1 MRINFIFIVLCLF
14 GAAVIGQL
22 VNIQIIQGEKYKAWA
37 EGRLFL
43 QGGKIGERG
52 EIFFKNGE
60 SLAINKKFFSVFAS
74 PSEVKDIAKTA
85 ETLSQILNLPQDFI
99 LGKLGKAGT
108 LYSPIKNRIS
118 DQELAGIQG
127 VKLDGIYIREE
138 MGRYFPQETMA
149 SQLVGFVD
157 ADSQGQYGLEAYYND
172 VLAGKDGQSG
182 KNLNLAVDYNIQFFA
197 EKLLSQASQN
207 IKIEKGS
214 VLVLDPSSGKILA
227 LANFPNFNPNSYQD
241 YAKDGNLEIFR
252 NEAALSLFEPGSVF
266 KPITMAS
273 ALEEGKITPQ
283 TTYLDKGC
291 LKISGYDVCN
301 YEKRIYPG
309 ELTMVNVL
317 EKSINTG
324 AVFAGKQLGNDLFLK
339 HLEEF
344 GFFKKTGIDLNE
356 THSKN
361 QELKKGYEVNFANAA
376 FGQGVEIT
384 LMQLA
389 KAYSALANGGNLVT
403 PHLLDD
409 SPQKNSEQIISSKTA
424 SQVTSMLVSVVENG
438 FAKAA
443 KIPGYYI
450 AGKTGTAQVS
460 FSALGIKKSGY
471 SDKTV
476 QSFVGFFPAF
486 HPQFLILVKLD
497 NPQTKTAEFSALPI
511 FHDLADYIV
520 HLYQIPPDYQ
530 L

>member
-1 MRINFIFIVLCLF
+1 
-14 GAAVIGQL
+14 
-22 VNIQIIQGEKYKAWA
+22 
-37 EGRLFL
+37 
-43 QGGKIGERG
+43 GERG

-74 PSEVKDIAKTA
+74 PSEVKNQEKTA
-85 ETLSQILNLPQDFI
+85 DILEQILNLPRDFI
-99 LGKLGKAGT
+99 LEKLKKLET

-118 DQELAGIQG
+118 DEELGKIKEAKLAGIYL
-127 VKLDGIYIREE
+127 KEE

-157 ADSQGQYGLEAYYND
+157 ANSQGQYGLEASYND
-172 VLAGKDGQSG
+172 VLASKGG
-182 KNLNLAVDYNIQFFA
+182 KNGQDLNLTIDYNIQFFA

-207 IKIEKGS
+207 LKIKNGS
-214 VLVLDPSSGKILA
+214 VLVVAPASGKILA

-241 YAKDGNLEIFR
+241 YDLAIFQ
-252 NEAALSLFEPGSVF
+252 NKATLSLFEPGSVF

-273 ALEEGKITPQ
+273 ALQEGKITPE
-283 TTYLDKGC
+283 TTYIDTGI
-291 LKISGYDVCN
+291 LKVGGSTIKNYDGRV
-301 YEKRIYPG
+301 YG
-309 ELTMVNVL
+309 EQTMINVL

-324 AVFAGKQLGNDLFLK
+324 AVFAERQLGNDSFLK
-339 HLEEF
+339 YIEKF
-344 GFFKKTGIDLNE
+344 GFFEKTGVDLNE
-356 THSKN
+356 TYSQN
-361 QELKKGYEVNFANAA
+361 QQFKKGYEINFVNAA

-389 KAYSALANGGNLVT
+389 RAYSALANGGKLIT
-403 PHLLDD
+403 PHLLDNFPEKD
-409 SPQKNSEQIISSKTA
+409 SEQVISSKA
-424 SQVTSMLVSVVENG
+424 SSQVTSMMVSVVENG
-438 FAKAA
+438 YSKAA
-443 KIPGYYI
+443 KIQGYYV

-471 SDKTV
+471 SDQTV

-497 NPQTKTAEFSALPI
+497 NPETRTAEYSALPI
-511 FHDLADYIV
+511 FRDLADYII

-530 L
+530 P